1 MILETYNQSQLREVL
16 QTIGVK
22 IVSETST
29 DFLCLCPF
37 HSNRRS
43 PSFAVSYS
51 KGLYIC
57 YNPSCDA
64 KGNLRDLIEKVGQ
77 VNGLEANKMLMSI
90 ERQRIEH
97 FDEELIKLMDEE
109 VVFEEFPEETLIKL
123 YNDLLINEVAKDYF
137 ESRGINLE
145 SIAYFSLGYSE
156 NMGMVTVPVHSP
168 TGLPVGLVGRSIEGK
183 RFKNSTNLPRQKTMF
198 NLHRAKKMGGKIIVV
213 ESCFDAIRVH
223 QAGFPN
229 VVATLGGSISKEN
242 LANLSKYA
250 SSIIVATDNDEAGRK
265 LGLQIANALKNK
277 DMSWAVYDDTTIYP
291 HGAKDMGDLTE
302 EEIKVCIK
310 GAESHFEYINR

>member
-37 HSNRRS
+37 HSNRHS

-77 VNGLEANKMLMSI
+77 VNGLEANKMILSI
-90 ERQRIEH
+90 ERNRIEH

-109 VVFEEFPEETLIKL
+109 VEFEEFSEETLKKL
-123 YNDLLINEVAKDYF
+123 YNDLLINEQAKEYF
-137 ESRGINLE
+137 QSRGINLE
-145 SIAYFSLGYSE
+145 SIAHFSLGYSE
-156 NMGMVTVPVHSP
+156 NMGMVTVPIHSP
-168 TGLPVGLVGRSIEGK
+168 SGLPVGLVGRSIEGK
-183 RFKNSTNLPRQKTMF
+183 RFKNSNNLPRQKTMF
-198 NLHRAKKMGGKIIVV
+198 NIHRAKKMGGKIIVV
-213 ESCFDAIRVH
+213 ESCFDAIRIH
-223 QAGFPN
+223 QSGFPN
-229 VVATLGGSISKEN
+229 VVATLGGSISKAN

-250 SSIIVATDNDEAGRK
+250 STIIIATDNDEAGRK
-265 LGLQIANALKNK
+265 LGTQIANALKNK
-277 DMSWAVYDDTTIYP
+277 DVYWATYNDSIVYP
-291 HGAKDMGDLTE
+291 HDAKDMGDLTE

-310 GAESHFEYINR
+310 NAQSHFEYINR

>member
-37 HSNRRS
+37 HSNKHS
-43 PSFAVSYS
+43 TSFAVSYS

-64 KGNLRDLIEKVGQ
+64 KGNLRDLIERAGKVT
-77 VNGLEANKMLMSI
+77 GLEANKLIMSI
-90 ERQRIEH
+90 ERQKIEH
-97 FDEELIKLMDEE
+97 FDEELIKLMDE
-109 VVFEEFPEETLIKL
+109 VPDFIEFPEETLVKL
-123 YNDLLINEVAKDYF
+123 YNDLLNNENAKSYF
-137 ESRGINLE
+137 ESRGIDLR
-145 SIAYFSLGYSE
+145 SIAHFSLGYSE
-156 NMGMVTVPVHSP
+156 NMQMVTVPVHSP
-168 TGLPVGLVGRSIEGK
+168 TGIPVGLVGRSIEGK
-183 RFKNSTNLPRQKTMF
+183 RFKNSTDLPRQKTMF
-198 NLHRAKKMGGKIIVV
+198 NLHRARKMGGKIIVV
-213 ESCFDAIRVH
+213 ESCFDAIRIH

-250 SSIIVATDNDEAGRK
+250 TSIVIATDADDAGRK
-265 LGLQIANALKNK
+265 LGNQIATALKNK
-277 DMSWAVYDDTTIYP
+277 DVMWAMYDDLVVYP
-291 HGAKDMGDLTE
+291 HDAKDIGDLTE
-302 EEIKVCIK
+302 EEIKTCIK
-310 GAESHFEYINR
+310 NAKSHFEYINK

>member
-1 MILETYNQSQLREVL
+1 MILETYNQPQLREVL

-77 VNGLEANKMLMSI
+77 VNGLEANKMILSI
-90 ERQRIEH
+90 ERSRIEH

-109 VVFEEFPEETLIKL
+109 VEFEEFPEETLIKL
-123 YNDLLINEVAKDYF
+123 YNDLLKSQEAKDYF
-137 ESRGINLE
+137 ESRGIDLG
-145 SIAYFSLGYSE
+145 SIAHFSLGYSE
-156 NMGMVTVPVHSP
+156 NLGMVTVPVHSP

-198 NLHRAKKMGGKIIVV
+198 NLHRAKK
-213 ESCFDAIRVH
+213 
-223 QAGFPN
+223 
-229 VVATLGGSISKEN
+229 
-242 LANLSKYA
+242 
-250 SSIIVATDNDEAGRK
+250 
-265 LGLQIANALKNK
+265 
-277 DMSWAVYDDTTIYP
+277 WAV
-291 HGAKDMGDLTE
+291 KLLLLNLVLMRLE
-302 EEIKVCIK
+302 FIKLV
-310 GAESHFEYINR
+310 FQM